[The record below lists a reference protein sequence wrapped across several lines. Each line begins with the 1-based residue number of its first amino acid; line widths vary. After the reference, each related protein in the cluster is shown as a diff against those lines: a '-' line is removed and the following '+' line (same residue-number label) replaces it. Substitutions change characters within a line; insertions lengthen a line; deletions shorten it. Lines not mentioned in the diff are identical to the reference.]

1 MKKSSYLTIGSNSS
15 KYLTRSDLLVHRNPD
30 GVMLCVLPENAV
42 DDVTLHIHFTLIEA
56 YCWENDIRVIKVRT
70 KYFLTRAINLAKAVS
85 PVGMCAFDFVLY
97 CIT

>member
-1 MKKSSYLTIGSNSS
+1 MC
-15 KYLTRSDLLVHRNPD
+15 RNPD

-70 KYFLTRAINLAKAVS
+70 KDFSTRATNLVS
-85 PVGMCAFDFVLY
+85 PLKMNANDFALKR
-97 CIT
+97 ITSILGLCQSKKQWLGK

>member
-1 MKKSSYLTIGSNSS
+1 MC
-15 KYLTRSDLLVHRNPD
+15 RNPD

-70 KYFLTRAINLAKAVS
+70 KDFSTRATNSVS
-85 PVGMCAFDFVLY
+85 PLKINANDFALNR
-97 CIT
+97 ITSILRLCQSKIQWLGK